1 MTPSTLPTLAAGASP
16 ADPCAA
22 GAAGAATA
30 HGAPDGPA
38 ESSAPRS
45 ALRLPNAFVLIFALL
60 VLIAAATWFV
70 PGGKYDTALV
80 GGKPVI
86 DPTSYQ
92 VVASKPQGVAA
103 VLMAPIKGFVEAGLI
118 IGFVL
123 IVGGAFSVLQATQ
136 AIDALI
142 KAVARAHRD
151 SALVRALLIPGFV
164 TLFSL
169 GGATF
174 GMAEEAI
181 PFVLVFVPLALA
193 LRYDTF
199 IGVAI
204 PFVGSQV
211 GFATA
216 FFNPFNVGV
225 AQGLASVPL
234 FSGLGYRFFCW
245 ALFTAVTIAF
255 LMLYARRIRQ
265 RPQDSPCYAQ
275 DEHKR
280 ATLDLAA
287 IASFAGMHRT
297 QRVVLMV
304 FAATL
309 VLMITG
315 VVRYGWYIEEI
326 AAVFLA
332 MAILVGLITRMG
344 QDAWVGHFLA
354 GARDLAGTAL
364 IIALAKGTVVLM
376 RDAQIIDA
384 MLHGLAP
391 WVASEYPVLAL
402 HKMYGI
408 QSVINF
414 FIHSGTGQAALTM
427 PIMAPLSDLVQVS
440 RQSAILAFQFGELST
455 PIIPT
460 SGITVGV
467 LGLARIPF
475 GRWLRWMLPLQLVFV
490 ALALVLLAVP
500 QAAPQW
506 VGW

>member
-1 MTPSTLPTLAAGASP
+1 MT
-16 ADPCAA
+16 
-22 GAAGAATA
+22 
-30 HGAPDGPA
+30 
-38 ESSAPRS
+38 
-45 ALRLPNAFVLIFALL
+45 LRKLPNTFVLIFALL
-60 VLIAAATWFV
+60 VLIAVATWFV
-70 PGGKYDTALV
+70 PGGKYATVLV
-80 GGKPVI
+80 DGKPVI

-92 VVASKPQGVAA
+92 SVASQPQGVAA
-103 VLMAPIKGFVEAGLI
+103 VLMAPIKGFVEAALI

-123 IVGGAFSVLQATQ
+123 IVGGAFAVLQATQ

-142 KAVARAHRD
+142 KAVARAHQD
-151 SALVRALLIPGFV
+151 SAVVRAMLIPGFV
-164 TLFSL
+164 TMFSL

-181 PFVLVFVPLALA
+181 PFVLIFVPLA

-216 FFNPFNVGV
+216 FLNPFNVGV
-225 AQGLASVPL
+225 AQGLAGVPL
-234 FSGLGYRFFCW
+234 FSGLGYRFVCW
-245 ALFTAVTIAF
+245 VVFTGVTIAF

-265 RPQDSPCYAQ
+265 RPATSPCFAD
-275 DEHKR
+275 DEEKR
-280 ATLDLAA
+280 AGLDLQA
-287 IASFAGMHRT
+287 IAAFPGI
-297 QRVVLMV
+297 QRAQRLVLLT

-309 VLMITG
+309 VAMIGG
-315 VVRYGWYIEEI
+315 VVRFGWYIEEI

-332 MAILVGLITRMG
+332 MAIVVGLIVRMG
-344 QDAWVGHFLA
+344 QDEWVRHFLA
-354 GARDLAGTAL
+354 GAKDLAGTAL
-364 IIALAKGTVVLM
+364 VIALAKGTVVLM

-391 WVASEYPVLAL
+391 WVASEHAVFAL
-402 HKMYGI
+402 HKMFGI
-408 QSVINF
+408 QTVINF

-427 PIMAPLSDLVQVS
+427 PVMAPLSDLVQVS
-440 RQSAILAFQFGELST
+440 RQSAILAFQFGELTT

-467 LGLARIPF
+467 LSLARIPF
-475 GRWLRWMLPLQLVFV
+475 GRWVRWMLPLQLIFV
-490 ALALVLLAVP
+490 VLALTMLAIP
-500 QAAPQW
+500 SLAPQW

>member
-1 MTPSTLPTLAAGASP
+1 MT
-16 ADPCAA
+16 
-22 GAAGAATA
+22 
-30 HGAPDGPA
+30 
-38 ESSAPRS
+38 
-45 ALRLPNAFVLIFALL
+45 LRKLPNTFVLIFALL
-60 VLIAAATWFV
+60 VLIAVATWFV
-70 PGGKYDTALV
+70 PGGKYATVLV
-80 GGKPVI
+80 DGKPVI

-92 VVASKPQGVAA
+92 SVASQPQGVAA
-103 VLMAPIKGFVEAGLI
+103 VLMAPIKGFVEAALI

-123 IVGGAFSVLQATQ
+123 IVGGAFAVLQATQ

-142 KAVARAHRD
+142 KAVARAHQD
-151 SALVRALLIPGFV
+151 SAVVRAMLIPGFV
-164 TLFSL
+164 TMFSL

-181 PFVLVFVPLALA
+181 PFVLIFVPLALA

-216 FFNPFNVGV
+216 FLNPFNVGV
-225 AQGLASVPL
+225 AQGLAGVPL
-234 FSGLGYRFFCW
+234 FSGLGYRFVCW
-245 ALFTAVTIAF
+245 VVFTGVTIAF

-265 RPQDSPCYAQ
+265 RPATSPCFAD
-275 DEHKR
+275 DEEKR
-280 ATLDLAA
+280 AGLDLQA
-287 IASFAGMHRT
+287 IAAFPGL
-297 QRVVLMV
+297 QRAQRLVLLT

-309 VLMITG
+309 VAMIGG
-315 VVRYGWYIEEI
+315 VVRFGWYIEEI

-332 MAILVGLITRMG
+332 MAIVVGLIVRMG
-344 QDAWVGHFLA
+344 QDEWVRHFLA
-354 GARDLAGTAL
+354 GAKDLAGTAL
-364 IIALAKGTVVLM
+364 VIALAKGTVVLM

-391 WVASEYPVLAL
+391 WVASEHAVFAL
-402 HKMYGI
+402 HKMFGI
-408 QSVINF
+408 QTVINF

-427 PIMAPLSDLVQVS
+427 PVMAPLSDLVQVS
-440 RQSAILAFQFGELST
+440 RQSAILAFQFGELTT

-467 LGLARIPF
+467 LSLARIPF
-475 GRWLRWMLPLQLVFV
+475 GRWVRWMLPLQLIFV
-490 ALALVLLAVP
+490 VLALTMLAIP
-500 QAAPQW
+500 SLAPQW